1 MYLKKYLLIVTTI
14 LLLNNSC
21 LASNNDSIEKVIK
34 STLNDS
40 IKIKLLNDLVWEYMF
55 NNKALANKYITQSL
69 HIAERSKN
77 LNSLS
82 DTYNTL
88 GAYYTVNSDFEKSVL
103 YHSKAI
109 KVRTQL
115 NDTKGLMKSYNN
127 IGSAYKNI
135 GQYEKEI
142 KYFFLAL
149 NLAEKL
155 KDSTTLTVVLNN
167 ISTAFDRQENYSK
180 SLEYNFKAL
189 KIRQR
194 TNDYKGVLSSYINIA
209 NTYYKLKEFKTSQLF
224 FDRADS
230 IINKVNDNYVVAY
243 FHANYAALLKDLLK
257 FEDAIYHINSSIQL
271 NNAIGN
277 QNNNLIN
284 YINLA
289 AIYESQQ
296 KTNLANEAY
305 HQSLLL
311 SQKIGNIQWQRQSYL
326 GLATTF
332 YSKNNY
338 KEAYNNLEKYQIL
351 KDSLMNLNLK
361 SSILELDTKYQN
373 EKLVTNNKLLVQKNK
388 TDELA
393 SKQKSYAILF
403 LIMICFTLIFVGFIY
418 RKNLILKQQLKSE
431 KLVKSTEIEERQ
443 RIAKDIHDEL
453 GSGLTKIRFMSE
465 LAQKEKNVSVGSL
478 NSIAETSNSL
488 VENMRDLIWLMNPD
502 NASLENLVARIRE
515 HSSQFLEDFGIEVKY
530 DFPNTLP
537 LIEISKEFN
546 RNIFMVVKEAL
557 NNIVKHSKATLVK
570 ITMVVDTNFNI
581 EICDNGTGTVL
592 TKTDGN
598 GLKNMAYRIKQLN
611 GNFKIDS
618 KSGNGTSLYISTP
631 L

>member
-1 MYLKKYLLIVTTI
+1 MRLKKYFIIILCLLSICNC
-14 LLLNNSC
+14 LLST
-21 LASNNDSIEKVIK
+21 NNDSIEKLIK
-34 STLNDS
+34 TQTNDS
-40 IKIKLLNDLVWEYMF
+40 IKVKLLNDLVWEFMF
-55 NNKALANKYITQSL
+55 TNKVLADKYILQSQQ
-69 HIAERSKN
+69 IAEQSKN

-88 GAYYTVNSDFEKSVL
+88 GAYYTVNSDFEKSIL

-109 KVRTQL
+109 KVRAQL
-115 NDTKGLMKSYNN
+115 NDTRGLMKSYNN

-149 NLAEKL
+149 NLAENL
-155 KDSTTLTVVLNN
+155 KDTTTLSVLLNN

-194 TNDYKGVLSSYINIA
+194 TTDYKGVLSSYINIA

-230 IINKVNDNYVVAY
+230 IINKVKDNYIVAY
-243 FHANYAALLKDLLK
+243 FHANYAALLKDLFK

-271 NNAIGN
+271 NNAINN

-289 AIYESQQ
+289 AIYELQQ

-305 HQSLLL
+305 QQSLLL

-332 YSKNNY
+332 YSKSNY
-338 KEAYNNLEKYQIL
+338 KEAYDNLEKYQIY

-403 LIMICFTLIFVGFIY
+403 LIIICITLIFVGFIY

-465 LAQKEKNVSVGSL
+465 LAQKEKNIDSNSL
-478 NSIAETSNSL
+478 NSISETSNML
-488 VENMRDLIWLMNPD
+488 IENMRDLIWLMDPD
-502 NASLENLVARIRE
+502 NASLENLIARIRE
-515 HSSQFLEDFGIEVKY
+515 YSGQYLEDFGIEIKFNIP
-530 DFPNTLP
+530 DTLP
-537 LIEISKEFN
+537 NIIITKELN
-546 RNIFMVVKEAL
+546 RNVFMVVKEGL
-557 NNIVKHSKATLVK
+557 NNTVKHSQATLVT
-570 ITMVVDTNFNI
+570 ITIVINTNFNI
-581 EICDNGTGTVL
+581 EITDNGNGKVVN
-592 TKTDGN
+592 KTDGN
-598 GLKNMAYRIKQLN
+598 GLKNMEYRIKQLN
-611 GNFKIDS
+611 GNFTIKF
-618 KSGNGTSLYISTP
+618 KPNEGTTITIFTP